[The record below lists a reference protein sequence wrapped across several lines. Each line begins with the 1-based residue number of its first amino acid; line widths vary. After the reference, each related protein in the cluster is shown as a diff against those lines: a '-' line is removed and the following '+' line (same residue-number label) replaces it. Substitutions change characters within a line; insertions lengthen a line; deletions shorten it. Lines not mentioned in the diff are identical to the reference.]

1 MTTMERF
8 SALVLDFLRD
18 RRGTTALEY
27 GFIAVLMSV
36 AAVAALRTIGSAL
49 DGRYAGILPALQ

>member
-1 MTTMERF
+1 MERF

-49 DGRYAGILPALQ
+49 DGRYASILPALQ